1 MKMNHQMSNEDC
13 KRLLLQ
19 VVNDFLVHLGHTEN
33 LLEVEARLQ
42 SVSDTLSFELC
53 LVAND
58 RVTERDVEARSVLS
72 MSEE

>member
-1 MKMNHQMSNEDC
+1 MNHQMSNEDC